1 MFSVNSVVMILNGEY
16 VECVAYIREVLGNGK
31 YKVEVP
37 FIEGSEF
44 TVVKEQDVRLLGE
57 VGLND

>member
-1 MFSVNSVVMILNGEY
+1 MFSVNSVVMVLNGEY
-16 VECVAYIREVLGNGK
+16 VDCVAYIREVLGNGK
-31 YKVEVP
+31 YRVEVP

-44 TVVKEQDVRLLGE
+44 TVVDEQDVRLLGE

>member
-1 MFSVNSVVMILNGEY
+1 MFSESSVVMILNGEY
-16 VECVAYIREVLGNGK
+16 VECVAYIREVLDDGR

-44 TVVKEQDVRLLGE
+44 TVVDEESVRLLGE
-57 VGLND
+57 IGLDD

>member
-16 VECVAYIREVLGNGK
+16 VECVAYVREVLDDGK

-37 FIEGSEF
+37 FIEGAEF
-44 TVVKEQDVRLLGE
+44 TVVDKESVRLLGE
-57 VGLND
+57 IGLDD

>member
-16 VECVAYIREVLGNGK
+16 VDCVAYIREELGYGK
-31 YKVEVP
+31 YLVEVP

-44 TVVKEQDVRLLGE
+44 TAVDEQDVRLLGE
-57 VGLND
+57 IGLDD

>member
-16 VECVAYIREVLGNGK
+16 VECVAYIREVLGDGQ

-44 TVVKEQDVRLLGE
+44 TVVDEESVRLLGE
-57 VGLND
+57 IGLDD

>member
-1 MFSVNSVVMILNGEY
+1 MFSVNGVVMILNGEY
-16 VECVAYIREVLGNGK
+16 IECVAYIREVLGDGK

-44 TVVKEQDVRLLGE
+44 TVVSEQDVRLLVDG
-57 VGLND
+57 GLE

>member
-16 VECVAYIREVLGNGK
+16 VECVAYVREVLDDGK

-37 FIEGSEF
+37 FIEGAEF
-44 TVVKEQDVRLLGE
+44 TVVDEQDVRLLGE

>member
-1 MFSVNSVVMILNGEY
+1 MFSVSSVVMILNGEY

>member
-16 VECVAYIREVLGNGK
+16 VDCVAYIREVLGDGK
-31 YKVEVP
+31 YLVEVP

-44 TVVKEQDVRLLGE
+44 TVVSEESVRLLGE
-57 VGLND
+57 IGLDD

>member
-16 VECVAYIREVLGNGK
+16 VDCVAYIREVLGYGK
-31 YKVEVP
+31 YLVEVP

-44 TVVKEQDVRLLGE
+44 TAVDEQDVRLLGE
-57 VGLND
+57 VGLDD